1 MTPQS
6 VNWLNSLILIAAGI
20 YGYFLL
26 PIGPE
31 EKRSITALIPA
42 FFGAIL
48 MVLGFLWSKSPKI
61 VAHVAVTLALL
72 LLVMCFMRFMK
83 IEDWGAKK
91 YLFLACIMSNAFAVF
106 VFVRSFIAA
115 RATRLS

>member
-6 VNWLNSLILIAAGI
+6 VNWLNSIILIAAGI

-26 PIGPE
+26 PLNPE

-42 FFGAIL
+42 FFGIIL
-48 MVLGFLWSKSPKI
+48 MILGLLWSKSPKI
-61 VAHVAVTLALL
+61 VAHIAVTLALL
-72 LLVMCFMRFMK
+72 LFVMCFMRFMK

-91 YLFLACIMSNAFAVF
+91 FLFLTCILSNAFAVF

-115 RATRLS
+115 RKARLS